1 MSNKYNPFLRMV
13 NGDDD
18 DEPTG
23 DRSPSIPG
31 MPPDLTKAVEK
42 ALEFSEMVNDADQE
56 YSRAALMA
64 SRLVTMGN
72 RAMDEVAQQ
81 QGITVENSVEENYA
95 MRAIKAAQ
103 AARPE
108 QLAATMQALNQG
120 YDMAM
125 YAFLTVYKLLNTL
138 FNDPMVEIH
147 VGGMGFITRYQTP
160 EAKRKVVLM
169 TQLQTPQE
177 AARAKLLAAGL
188 VEIEKSVTPSTAG
201 APDSAERAALIAHI
215 TEATEALY
223 ARVNEAVKDI
233 PNQWEDTAD
242 GK

>member
-1 MSNKYNPFLRMV
+1 MSSKYNPFLRMV
-13 NGDDD
+13 HGDDD

-23 DRSPSIPG
+23 GHIPG

-42 ALEFSEMVNDADQE
+42 ALEFSETVNDADQE

-64 SRLVTMGN
+64 SRMVVQGN
-72 RAMDEVAQQ
+72 KLMDAVALE
-81 QGITVENSVEENYA
+81 QGITVANSVDENYA
-95 MRAIKAAQ
+95 LRAIA

-108 QLAATMQALNQG
+108 HIAAAMQALNQG
-120 YDMAM
+120 YDMAL
-125 YAFLTVYKLLNTL
+125 YAFLQAYKLLNTL

-147 VGGMGFITRYQTP
+147 VGGMGSITRYQTP
-160 EAKRKVVLM
+160 EAKRKVTLM
-169 TQLQTPQE
+169 TQLQSPKE
-177 AARAKLLAAGL
+177 AERAKLLAAGL
-188 VEIEKSVTPSTAG
+188 VEIEKTLAAQATPG
-201 APDSAERAALIAHI
+201 MGPEERAALLAHI

-233 PNQWEDTAD
+233 PNRWEDAAD